1 MYISYRLV
9 PGLFDVFV
17 IYSFQMMKELRLS
30 FERV

>member
-17 IYSFQMMKELRLS
+17 IYSCQMMKELRLS